1 MDQANIQ
8 KGQKIVIKKGEHAG
22 DFIVEPVAEK
32 PKRKPTRTRTPKPKV
47 EKPKVEKPIKEK
59 KVKLTRAEKKEK
71 YAEINRSLMIAKQGY
86 GMKREVKLFKP
97 TTETNLDLLRQSGIT
112 LNSIEAEPASFD
124 LYEFEKLIRQPSSY
138 DDLIVCFIIFTIFL
152 LFSLFLLLY
161 FILFFFC
168 FYCFFLYII
177 FEKINFIT
185 GR

>member
-138 DDLIVCFIIFTIFL
+138 DDLIVCFTIFTIFFTIFTIFTI
-152 LFSLFLLLY
+152 FSIIFY
-161 FILFFFC
+161 FIFFVFIVF
-168 FYCFFLYII
+168 FYISFR
-177 FEKINFIT
+177 KN
-185 GR
+185 